1 VVVGGA
7 RPVRQSWTEALRDS
21 RVLELLAPFEPRI
34 AGTPPLGLDLPD
46 SDIDVLCHAPDP
58 ERFSAAVREHF
69 GASEGFSIR
78 QWRSGEP
85 AIVANFRSSGWEF
98 EVFGQAGPVER
109 QAGWRH
115 FRIEQRLLGCGR
127 DPLRKA
133 VMAARRA
140 GLKTEP
146 AFAAVLGLQ
155 GDPYLA
161 LLDLEQSSDEAL
173 ATLVGAALLRAGG

>member
-1 VVVGGA
+1 MVVDGAGPA
-7 RPVRQSWTEALRDS
+7 RPPWREALGQS
-21 RVLELLAPFEPRI
+21 RVLELLAPFGPRV
-34 AGTPPLGLDLPD
+34 AGTPPLGLDLPE

-58 ERFSAAVREHF
+58 ERFSAAVRKHF
-69 GASEGFSIR
+69 GTAEGFAIR

-85 AIVANFRSSGWEF
+85 AIIANFRSAGWEF
-98 EVFGQAGPVER
+98 EIFGQALPVDQ

-115 FRIEQRLLGCGR
+115 FRVEERLLACGDDR
-127 DPLRKA
+127 LRKA

-146 AFAAVLGLQ
+146 AFAAVLGLK